1 MFGQSSIKAF
11 FDSFL
16 YAARTYPWRLK
27 RRGAARCTWKMA
39 CAHCTIHIPFLSI
52 VARSCALSFEAPRP
66 GGLVFA
72 CSGFRRSGLFQ
83 SSIRGR
89 ALVAQTRLSEFPHPR
104 LLSPRPCRSMA
115 ALLRREQLEDL
126 RQIFDLFD
134 SDGDGLL
141 EVEEVGA
148 IWASCGTLLTEA
160 EVCKPERLLK
170 SAFCSVRLLCLHRA
184 LP

>member
-1 MFGQSSIKAF
+1 
-11 FDSFL
+11 
-16 YAARTYPWRLK
+16 
-27 RRGAARCTWKMA
+27 
-39 CAHCTIHIPFLSI
+39 
-52 VARSCALSFEAPRP
+52 
-66 GGLVFA
+66 
-72 CSGFRRSGLFQ
+72 
-83 SSIRGR
+83 
-89 ALVAQTRLSEFPHPR
+89 
-104 LLSPRPCRSMA
+104 MA
-115 ALLRREQLEDL
+115 ALLRREQLDDL

-160 EVCKPERLLK
+160 EVCKPERLLR